1 MSNVP
6 ATNKLKF
13 SAVISTP
20 TYIGLINRTLGDP
33 NRAKRFIASITSAV
47 AVNPALQDCTPNT
60 ILAGALLG
68 ESLNLSPSPQLGQF
82 YLVPF
87 KSQLKDQNGKKLYAT
102 DENGNI
108 LKDDKGKWIPI
119 TESNAQFVL
128 GYKGYIQLAL
138 RTGQYRRLNVV
149 AVKEGELISY
159 NAFSEELMC
168 NWIEDEERRAS
179 LKTVGYAARFEYMNG
194 FEKVLY
200 WSKEKMLAH
209 ADRYSP
215 AFSAA
220 AAKRIESGEIPESE
234 MWKYSSFWYKDFDGM
249 AMKTMLRQ
257 IISKWGIMSSEIE
270 TAFEK
275 DTSVANISNNGE
287 IFTAPADNEEPDQII
302 QQDEPS
308 ETPQALEIKEEITL
322 DDI

>member
-1 MSNVP
+1 MNNE
-6 ATNKLKF
+6 AQNKLKF
-13 SAVISTP
+13 SVAIATP
-20 TYIGLINRTLGDP
+20 TYQDLINRTLGDP

-47 AVNPALQDCTPNT
+47 AVNPALQDCTPST

-87 KSQLKDQNGKKLYAT
+87 KSQLKDKNGKKLYVT

-108 LKDDKGKWIPI
+108 LKDEKGKWIPI

-149 AVKEGELISY
+149 AVKEGELIRY
-159 NAFSEELMC
+159 NAFSEELVC
-168 NWIEDEERRAS
+168 NWIEDDERRAN
-179 LKTVGYAARFEYMNG
+179 LKTIGYAARFEYMNG
-194 FEKVLY
+194 FEKVIY

-215 AFSAA
+215 AFSAD
-220 AAKRIESGEIPESE
+220 AAKKIENGEISAND
-234 MWKYSSFWYKDFDGM
+234 MWKYSSFWYKDFEGM

-257 IISKWGIMSSEIE
+257 LISKWGIMSSEIE

-275 DTSVANISNNGE
+275 DASVATINNNGE
-287 IFTAPADNEEPDQII
+287 IFTASTDNEEPAQLI

-308 ETPQALEIKEEITL
+308 EMSQISEGIEEMTL
-322 DDI
+322 DEI

>member
-1 MSNVP
+1 MSNAP

-13 SAVISTP
+13 SAAISTP

-87 KSQLKDQNGKKLYAT
+87 KNKKAGVT
-102 DENGNI
+102 D
-108 LKDDKGKWIPI
+108 
-119 TESNAQFVL
+119 AQFIL

-149 AVKEGELISY
+149 AIKEGELISY
-159 NAFSEELMC
+159 NAFSEELIC

-215 AFSAA
+215 AFSAV
-220 AAKRIESGEIPESE
+220 AAKRIESGEIPASE

-275 DTSVANISNNGE
+275 DASVANISNNGE
-287 IFTAPADNEEPDQII
+287 IFTAPAENEEPDQII

-308 ETPQALEIKEEITL
+308 ETPQALEVKEEITL